1 MNNIWN
7 VFKFEFNNQLRKK
20 SFWISNIIMALI
32 IIFIASVPTIIT
44 NLSGDSLQN
53 IEGNVEENSEVI
65 ENEIVANDS
74 LNEEYPYLYVD
85 ESINSEVLSTVFPF
99 NIMRKITS
107 IDEIKS
113 DISSGKIEEAIV
125 LSSDTYKVY
134 VKNESLYSDYSE
146 YLDAFNEY
154 KSKVNLIENG
164 IDTNVLDLINR
175 DYFSPEVIS
184 IEKSSSQNFISQNF
198 IIGYLGVLILYMM
211 IILYGQSTA
220 TMVATEKS
228 NRTMEILVTSTSPK
242 SLILGKV
249 FAGVVLGFFQIM
261 ILIFSVVIGITINK
275 SNYPSG
281 LLSIIASSLTPEL
294 FLVLTLFTIL
304 GFALYLFIYAA
315 SGALVSKI
323 EELNSVIA
331 PVQTLVI
338 IAFVI
343 GISSLYGSSESNIV
357 KIASF
362 IPFTSPYAM
371 FVRYSVFGVGMGELL
386 VSITILILTI
396 VLVAYLCIR
405 IYRNATLNYGNKLNL
420 FGEIKK
426 LFKKD

>member
-85 ESINSEVLSTVFPF
+85 ESINSEVLNTVFPF

>member
-65 ENEIVANDS
+65 ENEIVANDL
-74 LNEEYPYLYVD
+74 LNEEYPYLFVD
-85 ESINSEVLSTVFPF
+85 ESIDSEVLNTVFPF
-99 NIMRKITS
+99 NIMKKITS

-220 TMVATEKS
+220 AMVATEKS